1 MKNSK
6 LISMVFVSI
15 VAAFTSC
22 SKSSDVYDPGRPEQD
37 AQDLY
42 KKNFLAYVEG
52 PINGAVDWGF
62 GSATVKSGT
71 RAAEAPK
78 VQLGT
83 DQGDGLEGYST
94 QFSKKFFQVV
104 QEYFPQ
110 DAVCKSTDWWNYE
123 FLENGEF
130 FNVRIIYSNT
140 RANDEIG
147 FYYYDPA
154 VETYEN
160 HTKVPLYTDI
170 QNDNGNLSEY
180 IQFNRYEE
188 GGQWFPYR
196 TYGSYAIWTEQNA
209 ERIRTRAYTVYMNK
223 TYRFGFYVTNKD
235 TGKTY
240 YTNQFLN
247 ADETAYSGAAIG
259 DVPLDDVRQS
269 YVFGLS
275 DNDQP
280 GCNMLFA
287 IIKAG
292 KDGLYPLLIKPEK
305 KKDPEPPTPDP
316 PTPDPPTPD
325 PPTPTPEPVWYRIIA
340 EDLNAH
346 DIDKDGEVDDTD
358 FDFND
363 IVLDVQLTE
372 TGANCK
378 LQAAGATLKIRIN
391 GDDNLE
397 VHKLFG
403 VDQKVMVNTNADKAG
418 LANAKKDPV
427 EFSLTGNFKSV
438 DDILIQVFRQNKW
451 MTLKAPKGDAASKI
465 VVPITFVWPD
475 ERQSLKAK
483 YPDFLNY
490 VKDPEAYREWWNKV
504 VK

>member
-1 MKNSK
+1 MKKYLFFS
-6 LISMVFVSI
+6 LVFAATI
-15 VAAFTSC
+15 AAFTSC

-71 RAAEAPK
+71 RADGPDTTK
-78 VQLGT
+78 VVL
-83 DQGDGLEGYST
+83 DSEGYSSM
-94 QFSKKFFQVV
+94 FYNDFFATV
-104 QEYFPQ
+104 ESTFPQ
-110 DAVCKSTDWWNYE
+110 NAVCTDKTWYNYE
-123 FLENGEF
+123 FHERGKFCNIRL
-130 FNVRIIYSNT
+130 IYTNT
-140 RANDEIG
+140 SLKDEIG
-147 FYYYDPA
+147 LYYYDPTK
-154 VETYEN
+154 ETYEN
-160 HTKVPLYTDI
+160 AKEIKLIEDLQEADLGYYF
-170 QNDNGNLSEY
+170 QY
-180 IQFNRYEE
+180 NRYKDLDEYWE
-188 GGQWFPYR
+188 DPKKTDAYSKWHRDPNPVVRLQSR
-196 TYGSYAIWTEQNA
+196 TW
-209 ERIRTRAYTVYMNK
+209 TVYMNGDYYFGIYVRNMDAEGK
-223 TYRFGFYVTNKD
+223 TH
-235 TGKTY
+235 TY
-240 YTNQFLN
+240 YTNQFKN
-247 ADETAYSGAAIG
+247 ADENAYSGAAIG
-259 DVPLDDVRQS
+259 DVSKGDVEKC
-269 YVFGLS
+269 YVFGVS
-275 DNDQP
+275 DDNQP
-280 GCNMLFA
+280 NCNLLFA
-287 IIKAG
+287 IIQAG
-292 KDGLYPLLIKPEK
+292 EDGLYPELVKPE
-305 KKDPEPPTPDP
+305 KKDPEPTPEP
-316 PTPDPPTPD
+316 PTPE

-346 DIDKDGEVDDTD
+346 DLPHDGLDGIEDDTD

-378 LQAAGATLKIRIN
+378 LQAAGATLKICIN

-397 VHKLFG
+397 VHKMFG

-427 EFSLTGNFKSV
+427 EFSLTGNFKSA

>member
-94 QFSKKFFQVV
+94 QFSKKFFQAV

-110 DAVCKSTDWWNYE
+110 DAVCKSNDWWNYE

-209 ERIRTRAYTVYMNK
+209 ERIRTRAYTIYMNK
-223 TYRFGFYVTNKD
+223 TYLLLMMFGRAMCSASLITTSLVVTCCSLSSRQVRMAFIRYSSSPRRRRILSLQHQILLHQILPHQILPHPHRSQY
-235 TGKTY
+235 G
-240 YTNQFLN
+240 
-247 ADETAYSGAAIG
+247 TAS
-259 DVPLDDVRQS
+259 
-269 YVFGLS
+269 
-275 DNDQP
+275 
-280 GCNMLFA
+280 
-287 IIKAG
+287 
-292 KDGLYPLLIKPEK
+292 LL
-305 KKDPEPPTPDP
+305 
-316 PTPDPPTPD
+316 
-325 PPTPTPEPVWYRIIA
+325 RISTHTI
-340 EDLNAH
+340 
-346 DIDKDGEVDDTD
+346 
-358 FDFND
+358 
-363 IVLDVQLTE
+363 
-372 TGANCK
+372 
-378 LQAAGATLKIRIN
+378 
-391 GDDNLE
+391 
-397 VHKLFG
+397 
-403 VDQKVMVNTNADKAG
+403 
-418 LANAKKDPV
+418 
-427 EFSLTGNFKSV
+427 
-438 DDILIQVFRQNKW
+438 
-451 MTLKAPKGDAASKI
+451 
-465 VVPITFVWPD
+465 
-475 ERQSLKAK
+475 
-483 YPDFLNY
+483 
-490 VKDPEAYREWWNKV
+490 
-504 VK
+504 